1 MEKNVD
7 SKGRWRNRN
16 VGFRV
21 SEEEAKLLDDL
32 VELSGLAKQDYILRR
47 LLNREVVVQG
57 NPKVFKALKNQMT
70 QIYEEL
76 KRLESVSDDNKEL
89 LIVVEMVAKI
99 MKGMVNEYDVSGDDV
114 SDNIR
119 TIKSIPL
126 ELYGQNIP
134 SRFEIRGEVI
144 LPKQSKNQ
152 IKKRNHQ

>member
-1 MEKNVD
+1 MDKKLD
-7 SKGRWRNRN
+7 AKGRWRNRN

-57 NPKVFKALKNQMT
+57 NPKVFKALKNQMI

-76 KRLESVSDDNKEL
+76 KRLESVSDDNEEL

-99 MKGMVNEYDVSGDDV
+99 MKGMVNEYDG
-114 SDNIR
+114 
-119 TIKSIPL
+119 
-126 ELYGQNIP
+126 
-134 SRFEIRGEVI
+134 
-144 LPKQSKNQ
+144 
-152 IKKRNHQ
+152 

>member
-1 MEKNVD
+1 MEKSLD
-7 SKGRWRNRN
+7 AKGRWRNRN

-21 SEEEAKLLDDL
+21 SEEEAKLLDNL

-76 KRLESVSDDNKEL
+76 KRLESVSDDNEEL

-99 MKGMVNEYDVSGDDV
+99 MKGMVNEYD
-114 SDNIR
+114 R
-119 TIKSIPL
+119 
-126 ELYGQNIP
+126 
-134 SRFEIRGEVI
+134 
-144 LPKQSKNQ
+144 
-152 IKKRNHQ
+152 

>member
-21 SEEEAKLLDDL
+21 SEEEAKMLDDL

-57 NPKVFKALKNQMT
+57 NPKVFKALKHQMT

-76 KRLESVSDDNKEL
+76 KRLEAVSDDNEEL
-89 LIVVEMVAKI
+89 LIVVEMVATI
-99 MKGMVNEYDVSGDDV
+99 MKGMVNEYDG
-114 SDNIR
+114 
-119 TIKSIPL
+119 
-126 ELYGQNIP
+126 
-134 SRFEIRGEVI
+134 
-144 LPKQSKNQ
+144 
-152 IKKRNHQ
+152 

>member
-1 MEKNVD
+1 MEKNLD
-7 SKGRWRNRN
+7 AKGRWRNRN

-21 SEEEAKLLDDL
+21 SEEEAKLLDNL

-76 KRLESVSDDNKEL
+76 KRLESVSDDNEEL

-99 MKGMVNEYDVSGDDV
+99 MKGMVNEYDG
-114 SDNIR
+114 
-119 TIKSIPL
+119 
-126 ELYGQNIP
+126 
-134 SRFEIRGEVI
+134 
-144 LPKQSKNQ
+144 
-152 IKKRNHQ
+152 

>member
-57 NPKVFKALKNQMT
+57 NPKVFKALKHQMT

-76 KRLESVSDDNKEL
+76 KRLEAVSDDKEEL
-89 LIVVEMVAKI
+89 LIVVEMIATI
-99 MKGMVNEYDVSGDDV
+99 MKGMVNEYDG
-114 SDNIR
+114 
-119 TIKSIPL
+119 
-126 ELYGQNIP
+126 
-134 SRFEIRGEVI
+134 
-144 LPKQSKNQ
+144 
-152 IKKRNHQ
+152 

>member
-1 MEKNVD
+1 MEKSLD
-7 SKGRWRNRN
+7 AKGRWRNRN

-76 KRLESVSDDNKEL
+76 KRLESVSDDNEEL
-89 LIVVEMVAKI
+89 LIVVEMVATI
-99 MKGMVNEYDVSGDDV
+99 MKGMLNEYDG
-114 SDNIR
+114 
-119 TIKSIPL
+119 
-126 ELYGQNIP
+126 
-134 SRFEIRGEVI
+134 
-144 LPKQSKNQ
+144 
-152 IKKRNHQ
+152 

>member
-57 NPKVFKALKNQMT
+57 NPKVFKALKHQMT
-70 QIYEEL
+70 RIYKEL
-76 KRLESVSDDNKEL
+76 KRLESVSDDNEEL
-89 LIVVEMVAKI
+89 LIVVETVATI
-99 MKGMVNEYDVSGDDV
+99 MKGMVNEYDG
-114 SDNIR
+114 
-119 TIKSIPL
+119 
-126 ELYGQNIP
+126 
-134 SRFEIRGEVI
+134 
-144 LPKQSKNQ
+144 
-152 IKKRNHQ
+152 

>member
-1 MEKNVD
+1 MEKSLD
-7 SKGRWRNRN
+7 AKGRWRNRN

-21 SEEEAKLLDDL
+21 SEEEAKLLDNL

-76 KRLESVSDDNKEL
+76 KRLESVSDDNEKL

-99 MKGMVNEYDVSGDDV
+99 MKGMANEYDG
-114 SDNIR
+114 
-119 TIKSIPL
+119 
-126 ELYGQNIP
+126 
-134 SRFEIRGEVI
+134 
-144 LPKQSKNQ
+144 
-152 IKKRNHQ
+152 

>member
-1 MEKNVD
+1 MEKSLD
-7 SKGRWRNRN
+7 AKGRWRNRN

-21 SEEEAKLLDDL
+21 SEEEAKILDNL

-76 KRLESVSDDNKEL
+76 KRLESVSDDNEEL

-99 MKGMVNEYDVSGDDV
+99 MKGMVNEYDG
-114 SDNIR
+114 
-119 TIKSIPL
+119 
-126 ELYGQNIP
+126 
-134 SRFEIRGEVI
+134 
-144 LPKQSKNQ
+144 
-152 IKKRNHQ
+152 

>member
-57 NPKVFKALKNQMT
+57 NPKVFKALKHQMT

-76 KRLESVSDDNKEL
+76 KRLEKCSEENEEL
-89 LIVVEMVAKI
+89 LSTLRLVA
-99 MKGMVNEYDVSGDDV
+99 E
-114 SDNIR
+114 
-119 TIKSIPL
+119 T
-126 ELYGQNIP
+126 LYGLK
-134 SRFEIRGEVI
+134 GE
-144 LPKQSKNQ
+144 NE
-152 IKKRNHQ
+152 

>member
-57 NPKVFKALKNQMT
+57 NPKVFKALKHQMA

-76 KRLESVSDDNKEL
+76 KRLESVSDDNEEL
-89 LIVVEMVAKI
+89 LIAVEMVATI
-99 MKGMVNEYDVSGDDV
+99 MKGMVNEYEG
-114 SDNIR
+114 
-119 TIKSIPL
+119 
-126 ELYGQNIP
+126 
-134 SRFEIRGEVI
+134 
-144 LPKQSKNQ
+144 
-152 IKKRNHQ
+152 

>member
-21 SEEEAKLLDDL
+21 SEEEAKLLDNL

-57 NPKVFKALKNQMT
+57 NPKVFKALKHQMT

-76 KRLESVSDDNKEL
+76 KRLEAVSDDNEEL
-89 LIVVEMVAKI
+89 LIVVEMVATI
-99 MKGMVNEYDVSGDDV
+99 MKGMVNEYDG
-114 SDNIR
+114 
-119 TIKSIPL
+119 
-126 ELYGQNIP
+126 
-134 SRFEIRGEVI
+134 
-144 LPKQSKNQ
+144 
-152 IKKRNHQ
+152 

>member
-57 NPKVFKALKNQMT
+57 NPKVFKALKHQMA

-76 KRLESVSDDNKEL
+76 KRLESVSDDNEEL

-99 MKGMVNEYDVSGDDV
+99 MKGMVNEYD
-114 SDNIR
+114 R
-119 TIKSIPL
+119 
-126 ELYGQNIP
+126 
-134 SRFEIRGEVI
+134 
-144 LPKQSKNQ
+144 
-152 IKKRNHQ
+152 

>member
-57 NPKVFKALKNQMT
+57 NPKVFKALKHQMT

-76 KRLESVSDDNKEL
+76 KRLEAVSDDNEEL
-89 LIVVEMVAKI
+89 LIVVEMVATI
-99 MKGMVNEYDVSGDDV
+99 IKGMVNEYDG
-114 SDNIR
+114 
-119 TIKSIPL
+119 
-126 ELYGQNIP
+126 
-134 SRFEIRGEVI
+134 
-144 LPKQSKNQ
+144 
-152 IKKRNHQ
+152 

>member
-57 NPKVFKALKNQMT
+57 NPKVFKALKHQMT

-76 KRLESVSDDNKEL
+76 KRLEAVSNDNEEL
-89 LIVVEMVAKI
+89 LIVVEMVATI
-99 MKGMVNEYDVSGDDV
+99 MKGMVNEYDG
-114 SDNIR
+114 
-119 TIKSIPL
+119 
-126 ELYGQNIP
+126 
-134 SRFEIRGEVI
+134 
-144 LPKQSKNQ
+144 
-152 IKKRNHQ
+152 

>member
-1 MEKNVD
+1 MEKSLDV
-7 SKGRWRNRN
+7 KGRWRNRN

-21 SEEEAKLLDDL
+21 SEEEAKLLDNL

-76 KRLESVSDDNKEL
+76 KRLESVSDDNEEL

-99 MKGMVNEYDVSGDDV
+99 MKGMVNEYDG
-114 SDNIR
+114 
-119 TIKSIPL
+119 
-126 ELYGQNIP
+126 
-134 SRFEIRGEVI
+134 
-144 LPKQSKNQ
+144 
-152 IKKRNHQ
+152 